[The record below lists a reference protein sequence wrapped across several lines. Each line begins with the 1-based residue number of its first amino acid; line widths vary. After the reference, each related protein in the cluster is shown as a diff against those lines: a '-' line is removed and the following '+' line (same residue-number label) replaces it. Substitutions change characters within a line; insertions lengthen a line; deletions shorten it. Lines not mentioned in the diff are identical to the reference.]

1 MTPDSFRAP
10 LCVSGEDR
18 LTFLQGLITQ
28 NVKPQDAPTYGAILT
43 PQGRVLH
50 DALMFYTPEAVLLFV
65 EKNRRDDALTLLNR
79 YRLRAKVTL
88 SADPLVLYRGQSFSE
103 ETPFP
108 DPRHPALG
116 WVGYGPGES
125 SATNNDLTWYHQ
137 ARFRQKIPDGSLDMP
152 VGEALPLDYG
162 LDRCHG
168 IAWDKGCYMG
178 QEVTARMH
186 YRALIK
192 NELVIVCLT
201 HPETEN
207 TLPPAFSDLSDHQGR
222 HQGIMASSMGAGQ
235 GALGLALVKKDT
247 SWPLNANNISITQK
261 HTPS

>member
-1 MTPDSFRAP
+1 MTLDPLRAP

-18 LTFLQGLITQ
+18 LTFLQGLLTQ
-28 NVKPQDAPTYGAILT
+28 DIKPQDLPTYGAILT

-50 DALMFYTPEAVLLFV
+50 DALIFYSPEAVLLFV
-65 EKNRRDDALTLLNR
+65 EKNRRHDALTLLNR

-88 SADPLVLYRGQSFSE
+88 SADPLVLLRGQQVSE
-103 ETPFP
+103 ATPFP

-116 WVGYGPGES
+116 WVGYGPAIS
-125 SATNNDLTWYHQ
+125 DNNEDLTWYHQ
-137 ARFRQKIPDGSLDMP
+137 ARFLEKIPDGSLDMP
-152 VGEALPLDYG
+152 PGEALPLDYG

-192 NELVIVCLT
+192 NELVSVCLT
-201 HPETEN
+201 HPETESA
-207 TLPPAFSDLSDHQGR
+207 LPPPFSDLRDYEGR
-222 HQGIMASSMGAGQ
+222 SQGIMASSQGAGQ

-247 SWPLNANNISITQK
+247 SWPLSANNIPITQK